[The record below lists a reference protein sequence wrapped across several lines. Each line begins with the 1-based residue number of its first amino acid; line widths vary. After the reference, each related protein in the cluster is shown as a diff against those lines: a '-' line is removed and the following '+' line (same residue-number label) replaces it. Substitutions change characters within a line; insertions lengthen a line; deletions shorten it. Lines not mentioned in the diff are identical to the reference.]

1 MQAHKIKR
9 HTEDNSHKCRMCAI
23 IYPTK
28 DSFDKH
34 MKQHRAELNVG
45 STSQYPMNVYTF
57 TCKPCNSSFKTH
69 NDLMDHMC
77 LVHLPKRNKEVQD
90 ASTYKKPSQAN
101 RPPPCR
107 NGPQCRFHR
116 QFWCSFFHSQPP
128 QEQQY
133 PRQQEQPRQPR
144 QSPTNQWQN
153 VASWR
158 FNHQANKG
166 QKTHTTVSRHFS
178 CYGHCDL

>member
-1 MQAHKIKR
+1 MNQQTEGPLPDSQQQCDKCVFVSKDRVLMQYHKKRHQEISGKQLLNVNKLKSTNEEEGPLPEGERKCDQCNYKNKNRVLMQAHKIKR
-9 HTEDNSHKCRMCAI
+9 HQEDNSHKCRMCAI

-77 LVHLPKRNKEVQD
+77 LVHLPK
-90 ASTYKKPSQAN
+90 
-101 RPPPCR
+101 
-107 NGPQCRFHR
+107 
-116 QFWCSFFHSQPP
+116 
-128 QEQQY
+128 
-133 PRQQEQPRQPR
+133 
-144 QSPTNQWQN
+144 SPGCK
-153 VASWR
+153 
-158 FNHQANKG
+158 HI
-166 QKTHTTVSRHFS
+166 
-178 CYGHCDL
+178 